1 MGKNPNAVQ
10 ISWENSLSLDFRG
23 TKGTPFLIF
32 LHKANQLEPCILLVC
47 PLGLKA
53 SRSCLAL
60 VVPRLE
66 SQERTEALL
75 AVPAAGQH
83 LVPESGCWLQIISQQ
98 SSFQIGRYWKN
109 MWKVI
114 LITGF
119 IHRFCGK
126 IRKSTNIHLWSS
138 NVARTS
144 LIWGGVI
151 GDHWTLQIKPS
162 IDLTKPLY
170 IIYHIIISWWLSDLA
185 VRRPY

>member
-1 MGKNPNAVQ
+1 MYTSCVSIGPQ
-10 ISWENSLSLDFRG
+10 
-23 TKGTPFLIF
+23 
-32 LHKANQLEPCILLVC
+32 
-47 PLGLKA
+47 GLKVGGAAPWEPGNNWGVARSA
-53 SRSCLAL
+53 SCRSAPP
-60 VVPRLE
+60 V
-66 SQERTEALL
+66 
-75 AVPAAGQH
+75 
-83 LVPESGCWLQIISQQ
+83 ESGCWLQIISQQ

-114 LITGF
+114 PRTGF
-119 IHRFCGK
+119 IYRFCGK

-138 NVARTS
+138 NMARTS

>member
-1 MGKNPNAVQ
+1 MEKRLYFPAGNVDL
-10 ISWENSLSLDFRG
+10 LSLLPTNSAVVSSHITARPPQFPG
-23 TKGTPFLIF
+23 TNVRWYAAAATA
-32 LHKANQLEPCILLVC
+32 KA
-47 PLGLKA
+47 
-53 SRSCLAL
+53 RSDKRAH
-60 VVPRLE
+60 RALE
-66 SQERTEALL
+66 STACVFPRQWPLKCGKFSL
-75 AVPAAGQH
+75 HWNP
-83 LVPESGCWLQIISQQ
+83 
-98 SSFQIGRYWKN
+98 YWKN